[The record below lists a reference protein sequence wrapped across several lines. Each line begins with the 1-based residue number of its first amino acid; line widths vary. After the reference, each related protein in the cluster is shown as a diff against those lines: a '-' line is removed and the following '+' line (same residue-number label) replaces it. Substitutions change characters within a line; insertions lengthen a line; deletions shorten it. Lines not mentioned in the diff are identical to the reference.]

1 MLGRPTVDIGFLNR
15 TYKTT
20 LAVGGLVTLLL
31 CSTANSM
38 WVLNYAIG
46 VLTMLAFVKTTE
58 IFVTQTYRA
67 PSEVKPKRHWIGAM
81 MLGKWLILALGLYL
95 LNRMRYFDGVFLLA
109 GLVTFHAVIIFK
121 VFGLM
126 LQSQMQDRRVKT
138 VNSKQKSKG
147 GLD

>member
-1 MLGRPTVDIGFLNR
+1 MLKRPSVDIGFLSR

-20 LAVGGLVTLLL
+20 LLVGGLATLLL
-31 CSTANSM
+31 CSTANAK

-67 PSEVKPKRHWIGAM
+67 PNEGKPKRRWVGAI

-95 LNRMRYFDGVFLLA
+95 LNKMRYFDGVFLLA
-109 GLVTFHAVIIFK
+109 GLATFHAVIIFK

-126 LQSQMQDRRVKT
+126 LQSQEENQQGKT
-138 VNSKQKSKG
+138 VSSQQGLKG
-147 GLD
+147 GSN